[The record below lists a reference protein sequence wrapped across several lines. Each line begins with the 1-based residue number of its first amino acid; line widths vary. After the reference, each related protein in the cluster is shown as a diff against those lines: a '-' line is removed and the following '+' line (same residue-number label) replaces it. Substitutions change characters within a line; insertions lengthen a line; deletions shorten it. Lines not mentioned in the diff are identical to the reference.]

1 MKNKIFIKLKKIM
14 VVLMITLI
22 TFAINIISTKAKEN
36 LQTNSQNNSFVNDKV
51 DLGIESPSAI
61 LIETSTNTIIY
72 EKNSKEHRPP
82 ASMTK
87 IMTMIL
93 VMEEIDK
100 GNLKYSEMV
109 VASENASR
117 MGGTTIYLDTGEEM
131 SVHDLLK
138 GVAITS
144 ANDAAVCLAERIGGT
159 EENFVKMMNDKARE
173 IGCNDTNFVNPN
185 GLPEDNHY
193 SCAHDMGI
201 MGSYLVTN
209 HPEILKYTSIYEDY
223 LRKGTEKEFW
233 LVNTNKL
240 VRFYKNVDGLKTG
253 WTNDAGYCLTA
264 TMEENNIRFVSVVM
278 GGSSPAKRNSEIMTM
293 LKYGVSSYE
302 LIKICEK
309 EEVIEIVKDIKCK
322 PSVYTVVV
330 PKEINILVKKG
341 NNKLDIK
348 KEVELNGL
356 ENNYINIYINNSHY
370 KKVDLVILE
379 EVERA
384 SVINIIWCLIK
395 DIFLGY

>member
-1 MKNKIFIKLKKIM
+1 MLKKYIKLKKIIMMIM
-14 VVLMITLI
+14 VVLLTL
-22 TFAINIISTKAKEN
+22 TVSIIKLNGK
-36 LQTNSQNNSFVNDKV
+36 NSVVNNSLIKDNIN
-51 DLGIESPSAI
+51 LNIESPSGI

-72 EKNSKEHRPP
+72 EKNSKEHRSP

-100 GNLKYSEMV
+100 GNLEYDEMV
-109 VASENASR
+109 TASENASR

-131 SVHDLLK
+131 SVDDLLK

-159 EENFVKMMNDKARE
+159 EENFVKMMNDKAKE

-185 GLPEDNHY
+185 GLPAENHY
-193 SCAHDMGI
+193 SCAYDMGI

-253 WTNDAGYCLTA
+253 WTNEAGYCLTA
-264 TMEENNIRFVSVVM
+264 TMKENNIRFVSVVM
-278 GGSSPAKRNSEIMTM
+278 GAESPSKRNSEIMTM
-293 LKYGVSSYE
+293 LKYGVSTYE
-302 LIKICEK
+302 LINVCQKWEP
-309 EEVIEIVKDIKCK
+309 VEIVKDIKCK
-322 PSVYTVVV
+322 PSVYTIVV
-330 PKEINILVKKG
+330 PIEINILVKKG
-341 NNKLDIK
+341 NSNLKIT
-348 KEVELNGL
+348 KEVEINGL
-356 ENNYINIYINNSHY
+356 DNNYLNIYINNGHY
-370 KKVDLVILE
+370 KKIELEILE
-379 EVERA
+379 DIEKANIFNVIWEV
-384 SVINIIWCLIK
+384 IKNIFMGC
-395 DIFLGY
+395 